1 MHLQAVNG
9 LLVCVEL
16 AGADNVGVVNARTLP
31 ESAGPWEMLTRHE
44 LGNGKVALSITD
56 ESTGITRY
64 FSAQPDGTIQCNR
77 VTPDCPS
84 GEVPDQFKLAV
95 SAWEEAEEIKT
106 EGGYAFKFW
115 TGYLCADL
123 GLPGARLV
131 ANRTEIGSWET
142 FTRIA
147 TEGEETLPPA
157 DRKSFRSSFCSH
169 RDDHG
174 EPMFDPVYFGVM
186 WKRGDLPSIDA
197 MLETKREL
205 GLTACILCV
214 QGSYGNYLGGESFD
228 FRSDPEVYGDLC
240 RYVRD
245 RGFTPIILVGTADG
259 GTWKE
264 IYDGT
269 MARVLDAVADLAPDA
284 WYCAGYEQDLD
295 RGGGY
300 SARQMDD
307 ALRLMRDRLGPEA
320 LLLLWLQPNRCTPAS
335 YWGSDKNHK
344 PTPPDWNPVE
354 LKWIT
359 SESDPNEG
367 AWIEADDPYGGDEQG
382 AYYMSAGKEID
393 GLFYQTDHGSNG
405 PSYPEG
411 GSVGVDG
418 HGQPRWIDRVIEC
431 ADRFLA
437 PGTPMPGAQGH
448 IDGSGITHTS
458 DVCPSASAPDWFASE
473 RARGRVLFII
483 GETVA
488 YEYLRG
494 QCCDEAVREC
504 CEVSAS
510 LGLGAPLGSF
520 QAY

>member
-1 MHLQAVNG
+1 MNLKAANG
-9 LLVCVEL
+9 MLVCVEL
-16 AGADNVGVVNARTLP
+16 AGTDNVGVVNARTIP
-31 ESAGPWEMLTRHE
+31 ENAGPWETLTRAE
-44 LGNGKVALSITD
+44 LTNGKVALGITD

-64 FSAQPDGTIQCNR
+64 FSAQPDGSIQCNR
-77 VTPDCPS
+77 VEPDTESEAIP
-84 GEVPDQFKLAV
+84 EPLKLAV
-95 SAWEEAEEIKT
+95 SAWEEAEETILPDGSRT
-106 EGGYAFKFW
+106 YRFW

-123 GLPGARLV
+123 GLPDARLV
-131 ANRTEIGSWET
+131 ANRESAGAWET
-142 FTRIA
+142 F
-147 TEGEETLPPA
+147 GYVPGPEEFTPT
-157 DRKSFRSSFCSH
+157 DRAHFRSSFCSH
-169 RDDHG
+169 RDADG
-174 EPMFDPVYFGVM
+174 EPVFDPVYFGVM
-186 WKRGDLPSIDA
+186 WKRGDLASIDG

-205 GLTACILCV
+205 GLTAIILCV
-214 QGSYGNYLGGESFD
+214 QGSYGSYLGGESFD
-228 FRSDPEVYGDLC
+228 FRSDPDSFGDLC
-240 RYVRD
+240 GHVLA

-259 GTWKE
+259 GTWRE

-269 MARVLDAVADLAPDA
+269 MARVLDAVKDLAGEA
-284 WYCAGYEQDLD
+284 WFCAGYEQDLD

-320 LLLLWLQPNRCTPAS
+320 LLLLWLQPQRCTPAS
-335 YWGSDKNHK
+335 YWGSNKDAK

-359 SESDPNEG
+359 SDSDPNEG

-393 GLFYQTDHGSNG
+393 GLFFQTAHGNDG

-411 GSVGVDG
+411 GAVGTDG

-437 PGTPMPGAQGH
+437 PGTPMPGAKGF
-448 IDGSGITHTS
+448 IDSSGITHTS
-458 DVCPSASAPDWFASE
+458 GVAPSTSAPDWFASE
-473 RARGRVLFII
+473 RARGRVRFII

-488 YEYLRG
+488 YEYLRN

-504 CEVSAS
+504 CEVSES
-510 LGLGAPLGSF
+510 LGLGSPLGSF
-520 QAY
+520 LPY